1 MYLPESGK
9 SATSPPLML
18 SLGESWSGAVVIAL
32 IEIPSDFWS
41 FGCDLSGEKVA
52 PSIAEILSL
61 KSFFVA
67 AQFIQLIGSCIGG
80 YYWSLLLENVIE
92 ISCIFSEA

>member
-9 SATSPPLML
+9 AATSPPLML

-61 KSFFVA
+61 KSF
-67 AQFIQLIGSCIGG
+67 
-80 YYWSLLLENVIE
+80 LLLHSLFNLLEVVLEVI
-92 ISCIFSEA
+92 IGVCYWKM